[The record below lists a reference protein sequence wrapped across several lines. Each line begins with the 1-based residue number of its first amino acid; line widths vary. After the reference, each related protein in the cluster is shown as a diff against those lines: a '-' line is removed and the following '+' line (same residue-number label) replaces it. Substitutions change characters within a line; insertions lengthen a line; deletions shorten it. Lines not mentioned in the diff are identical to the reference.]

1 MFRFAKQIFVS
12 IMIFFGCNISGVN
25 SLNAIPLKRVSMSS
39 QGYEVRVEIINI
51 NSN

>member
-12 IMIFFGCNISGVN
+12 TMIFFGCNISGVN
-25 SLNAIPLKRVSMSS
+25 SLNAIPLKCVSMSS
-39 QGYEVRVEIINI
+39 QRYEVRVEIINI